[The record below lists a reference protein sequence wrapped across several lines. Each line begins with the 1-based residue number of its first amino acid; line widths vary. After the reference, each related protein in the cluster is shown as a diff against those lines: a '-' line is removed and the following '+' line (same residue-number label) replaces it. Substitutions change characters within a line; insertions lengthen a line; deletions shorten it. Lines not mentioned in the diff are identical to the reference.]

1 MKFLDKL
8 KNIKKHLI
16 KKKIFIDG
24 HQHVHLIPW
33 IFDLIYKKRSNLKIY
48 NFRVPD
54 EKFIINFEDLLKVS
68 ILRNVIKF
76 IVIKILIYLSSEKI
90 KKISYNYKF
99 FGIIYS
105 GYQNVKYIKKII
117 NLNKK
122 YYSKN
127 KIELLLHPGFS
138 IKKEKKIFKKNF
150 FNYYSSLHRIKEFNL
165 TLSLKKLIK

>member
-1 MKFLDKL
+1 MR
-8 KNIKKHLI
+8 NI
-16 KKKIFIDG
+16 
-24 HQHVHLIPW
+24 
-33 IFDLIYKKRSNLKIY
+33 
-48 NFRVPD
+48 
-54 EKFIINFEDLLKVS
+54 
-68 ILRNVIKF
+68 IKF